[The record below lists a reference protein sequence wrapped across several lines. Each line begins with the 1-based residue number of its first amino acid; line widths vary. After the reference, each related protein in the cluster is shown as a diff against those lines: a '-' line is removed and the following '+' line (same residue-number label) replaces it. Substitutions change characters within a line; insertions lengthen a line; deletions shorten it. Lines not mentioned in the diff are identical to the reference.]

1 MATRRI
7 IPDDDFGKI
16 VIGTRI
22 NARNISMRVKKDGL
36 YVTVPPFTKTERIMQ
51 VIADYRPKLLAS
63 FTKASPK
70 IITDGFSIDAPCFKL
85 TVGVGGM
92 KCFSVRREE
101 EGVMKILCPQNVDF
115 NSPQTQKLLNAAI
128 VRAMKKSAEE
138 FLPPLLKFWA
148 EKYGMTYRKVRITGA
163 KSRWGSCT
171 SRGTISLSCY
181 LMLLPVHLM
190 DYVILHELAH
200 TKEMN
205 HGPGFWKLLDSMTD
219 GASHQLRAQLRK
231 FKTDFL

>member
-1 MATRRI
+1 
-7 IPDDDFGKI
+7 
-16 VIGTRI
+16 
-22 NARNISMRVKKDGL
+22 
-36 YVTVPPFTKTERIMQ
+36 
-51 VIADYRPKLLAS
+51 
-63 FTKASPK
+63 
-70 IITDGFSIDAPCFKL
+70 
-85 TVGVGGM
+85 M

-115 NSPQTQKLLNAAI
+115 SSSQTQKLLNAAI

-138 FLPPLLKFWA
+138 FLPPLLGFWA
-148 EKYGMTYRKVRITGA
+148 EKYGMSYRKVRITGA

-205 HGPGFWKLLDSMTD
+205 HGPEFWKLLDSMTE
-219 GASHQLRAQLRK
+219 GNSHQLRAQLRK

>member
-16 VIGTRI
+16 FIGTRI

-36 YVTVPPFTKTERIMQ
+36 YVTVPPFTKTERIIQ

-128 VRAMKKSAEE
+128 VRAMKKSAH
-138 FLPPLLKFWA
+138 
-148 EKYGMTYRKVRITGA
+148 RN
-163 KSRWGSCT
+163 C
-171 SRGTISLSCY
+171 
-181 LMLLPVHLM
+181 
-190 DYVILHELAH
+190 
-200 TKEMN
+200 
-205 HGPGFWKLLDSMTD
+205 
-219 GASHQLRAQLRK
+219 
-231 FKTDFL
+231 

>member
-1 MATRRI
+1 MATKRI

-22 NARNISMRVKKDGL
+22 NARNISMRIKKDGL

-51 VIADYRPKLLAS
+51 VIADYRQKLLAS
-63 FTKASPK
+63 FTKVSPK
-70 IITDGFSIDAPCFKL
+70 MITDGFSIDAPCFKL

-101 EGVMKILCPQNVDF
+101 EGVMKI
-115 NSPQTQKLLNAAI
+115 QKLLNAAI

-138 FLPPLLKFWA
+138 FLPPLLGFWA
-148 EKYGMTYRKVRITGA
+148 EKYGMSYHKVRITGA

-205 HGPGFWKLLDSMTD
+205 HGPEFWKLLDSMTE
-219 GASHQLRAQLRK
+219 GNSHQLRAQLRK